1 MFDAFDALFSF
12 ISSIIAFFSGFV
24 NNIIFVFDQ
33 IKQGFV
39 VAAMA
44 VLHMPDIVKVF
55 VTAIIGYSVVINVI
69 HLGD

>member
-1 MFDAFDALFSF
+1 MHLMPCSRLSALLLLSF
-12 ISSIIAFFSGFV
+12 PVFV